1 MSDAT
6 LASRGRSTWL
16 RVPIKL
22 GQILRYGLARLL
34 QGRRSVP
41 ADELDDRLKRDIGVD
56 PTLPRDRRTAHYS
69 KMMEPG
75 QPLS

>member
-6 LASRGRSTWL
+6 HASRGRSTWL

-34 QGRRSVP
+34 QGRRTVP

-56 PTLPRDRRTAHYS
+56 PTLPRDRRAAHYS

-75 QPLS
+75 RPLS